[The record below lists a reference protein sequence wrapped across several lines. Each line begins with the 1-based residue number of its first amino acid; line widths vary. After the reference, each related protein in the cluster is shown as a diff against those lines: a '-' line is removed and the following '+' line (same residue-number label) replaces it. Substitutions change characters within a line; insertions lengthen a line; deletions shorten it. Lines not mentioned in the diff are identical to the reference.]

1 MPYYCF
7 HKLKVIDM
15 KTLKRKTGIIKIVSI
30 SFIILFASAVLGACA
45 KNEII
50 DEQNTKDNLPT
61 PDLPYTIVGTNQLS
75 CFDNTKEIS
84 APSVGEE
91 FYGQNALY
99 NENQGSYT
107 DNTDGTITDNIT
119 GLMWQKNAG
128 DKMTYDEAVNGASSF
143 DLSGYTDWRLPT
155 IKELYSLIIFSGI
168 DPSGYNGSS
177 TTGLIPFIDTDYF
190 DFEYGN
196 PNDDKR
202 IIDSQFA
209 TSSLDVGDSNFG
221 GGNLMFGVNFADGR
235 IKGYPTGAMP
245 GQPEGKTFFVLYVR
259 GNQNYGI
266 NEFVE
271 NSNATITDNATG
283 LMWTKDDSGTGM
295 NWQQALEYA
304 EGKEFA
310 GYSDWRLPNIKEL
323 QSIVDYLRSPGS
335 SNSAAIDPVFNCTEI
350 TNEGGQKDYPYYW
363 SGTTHANMQNGG
375 NAAYISF
382 GRALGYFNG
391 SWQDV
396 HGAGAQRSD
405 PKVGDATNWPTGH
418 GPQGDAIRINNFV
431 RLVRNVN

>member
-1 MPYYCF
+1 
-7 HKLKVIDM
+7 M
-15 KTLKRKTGIIKIVSI
+15 KTLKRKTRITKIVSI
-30 SFIILFASAVLGACA
+30 AFIILFASVVLDACTMNA
-45 KNEII
+45 II
-50 DEQNTKDNLPT
+50 DVQNTEDKLQT
-61 PDLPYTIVGTNQLS
+61 PDLPYNIVGTNQIS
-75 CFDNTKEIS
+75 FFDDTKEIS
-84 APSVGEE
+84 APLLGEE
-91 FYGQNALY
+91 YYGQNALY
-99 NENQGSYT
+99 NKNQTSYT
-107 DNTDGTITDNIT
+107 DNADGTITDNIT
-119 GLMWQKNAG
+119 GLMWQKYAG
-128 DKMTYDEAVNGASSF
+128 DKMTYNKAVSGASSF
-143 DLSGYTDWRLPT
+143 DLYGYTDWRLPT

-168 DPSGYNGSS
+168 DPSGYNGNS
-177 TTGLIPFIDTDYF
+177 TTGLVPFIDTDYF

-196 PNDDKR
+196 PNAGER

-245 GQPEGKTFFVLYVR
+245 GKSEGKTFFVLYVR
-259 GNQNYGI
+259 GNQNYGD
-266 NEFVE
+266 NEFIE

-283 LMWTKDDSGTGM
+283 LMWMKDDSGIGM

-304 EGKEFA
+304 EGKELA

-335 SNSAAIDPVFNCTEI
+335 SNSAAIDAVFDCTEI
-350 TNEGGQKDYPYYW
+350 INEGGQKDYAYYW
-363 SGTTHANMQNGG
+363 SGTTHENMKSGG

-391 SWQDV
+391 AWQDV

-431 RLVRNVN
+431 RLVRDVN

>member
-1 MPYYCF
+1 
-7 HKLKVIDM
+7 
-15 KTLKRKTGIIKIVSI
+15 
-30 SFIILFASAVLGACA
+30 
-45 KNEII
+45 
-50 DEQNTKDNLPT
+50 
-61 PDLPYTIVGTNQLS
+61 
-75 CFDNTKEIS
+75 
-84 APSVGEE
+84 
-91 FYGQNALY
+91 
-99 NENQGSYT
+99 
-107 DNTDGTITDNIT
+107 
-119 GLMWQKNAG
+119 
-128 DKMTYDEAVNGASSF
+128 
-143 DLSGYTDWRLPT
+143 
-155 IKELYSLIIFSGI
+155 
-168 DPSGYNGSS
+168 
-177 TTGLIPFIDTDYF
+177 
-190 DFEYGN
+190 
-196 PNDDKR
+196 
-202 IIDSQFA
+202 
-209 TSSLDVGDSNFG
+209 
-221 GGNLMFGVNFADGR
+221 
-235 IKGYPTGAMP
+235 
-245 GQPEGKTFFVLYVR
+245 
-259 GNQNYGI
+259 